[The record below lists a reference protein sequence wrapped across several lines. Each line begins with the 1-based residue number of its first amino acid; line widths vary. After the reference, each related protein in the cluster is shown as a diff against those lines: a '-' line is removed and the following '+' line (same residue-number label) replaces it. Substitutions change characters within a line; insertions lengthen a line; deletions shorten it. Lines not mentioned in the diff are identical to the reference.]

1 MDEIKRI
8 LNAPVSSV
16 RLATDEEKQN
26 FLNTTLLEKYG
37 STSVLD
43 CGFFSCSKPIKEKR
57 ELDKEKGWFLTFGLE
72 SGQNF
77 VGYIPKSGY
86 SYYRFHVLNQMV
98 PHLREIVW
106 EYEVRDYEMSDY
118 VTRLHFLGKSP
129 TDEALKAYSFLKPPY
144 RMFPDLEPQKDYN
157 GKIRKDPS
165 LMEMAKRIQKSYR
178 GVVSA
183 KETLI
188 SAQRKLNAYLIP
200 SEEKKIISKTNK
212 QIQQKLKE
220 RRQNG

>member
-1 MDEIKRI
+1 MDEIKWI

-16 RLATDEEKQN
+16 RLATDEEKQV
-26 FLNTTLLEKYG
+26 FSNTAWLEKYG

-43 CGFFSCSKPIKEKR
+43 DAFFSYSKPIKETR

-86 SYYRFHVLNQMV
+86 HYYRFHTLNRMV

-106 EYEVRDYEMSDY
+106 DYVVRDYDMSDY
-118 VTRLHFLGKSP
+118 VTRLHFMGKAP
-129 TDEALKAYSFLKPPY
+129 EDEALKAYSFLIPPY
-144 RMFPDLEPQKDYN
+144 RMFPDLEPQKDLS
-157 GKIRKDPS
+157 GRIRKDPS
-165 LMEMAKRIQKSYR
+165 LMEMAKKVQKAYR
-178 GVVSA
+178 EVVAA
-183 KETLI
+183 KENLI
-188 SAQRKLNAYLIP
+188 SAQQKLNDYLIP
-200 SEEKKIISKTNK
+200 SGEKKISSKTNK